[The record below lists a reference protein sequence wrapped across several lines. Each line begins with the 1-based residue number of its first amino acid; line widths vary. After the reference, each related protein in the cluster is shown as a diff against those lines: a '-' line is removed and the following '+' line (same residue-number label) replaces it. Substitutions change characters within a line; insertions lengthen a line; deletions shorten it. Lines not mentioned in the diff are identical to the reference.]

1 MKQRQDFARE
11 HGPDADY
18 TCVARAI
25 DLLNLIRACTVFMM
39 VGGENDLTT
48 TQQVKSVENAAGEEI
63 RARGRQPDL
72 LDQGSST
79 ESNR

>member
-1 MKQRQDFARE
+1 VKQRQDFARE

-39 VGGENDLTT
+39 VGGENDLTLLRSSLWR
-48 TQQVKSVENAAGEEI
+48 TQQVKRSGPEA
-63 RARGRQPDL
+63 D
-72 LDQGSST
+72 
-79 ESNR
+79 NRIS